1 MTIRKLGEVSSDFVA
16 LGKSCEKYSKYRI
29 LFKYSNHLWY
39 CLAFYMGDNVN
50 AKFKIFTYIKS
61 IAWPSPDHDP
71 LNTRLLPIISRDK
84 MELYK
89 FLSN

>member
-1 MTIRKLGEVSSDFVA
+1 MGE
-16 LGKSCEKYSKYRI
+16 
-29 LFKYSNHLWY
+29 
-39 CLAFYMGDNVN
+39 NVN